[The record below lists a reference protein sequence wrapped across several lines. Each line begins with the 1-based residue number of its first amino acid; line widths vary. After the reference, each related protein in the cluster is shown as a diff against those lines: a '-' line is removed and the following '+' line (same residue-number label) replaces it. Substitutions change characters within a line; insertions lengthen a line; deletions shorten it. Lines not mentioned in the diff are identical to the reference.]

1 MLLFVGEGDN
11 LGFDAGAIARTDTL
25 NLSVEQ
31 GRIRQPF
38 AQNPVHFFVGIA
50 GPALKLLQMARTGIH
65 E

>member
-50 GPALKLLQMARTGIH
+50 GPALQLLQMARTGIH